1 MDVLERL
8 KTDAKRMRGCAIT
21 DETGF
26 TVKRFFMRLR
36 PFVQLCNNRKR
47 KMRKFDLQPSFFSVK
62 ITY

>member
-47 KMRKFDLQPSFFSVK
+47 KDEK
-62 ITY
+62 I